1 MKNIVPIIVFILVVG
16 GVAWFVTKDKPEPTT
31 TSPQKQQEAAIE
43 IDSED
48 LDLEQDEELIKPAT
62 QLYQTVDSA
71 IEAVKKGAA
80 DYDDVVL
87 EQFTLPGE
95 DCTWCPDFYTQI
107 RSMMASPDISEDERS
122 YFAELLSISGRPE
135 NLAALLNAARGAGNP
150 DEVNAYLEA
159 IELTVGNEEV
169 ISFLGKE
176 VESANDTIKESIVAA
191 ITNQG
196 SRAAAEILIKESE
209 KASDSDDYYN
219 KGIGL
224 GEFIPDREAI
234 PPLQAIVQKRDPKL
248 AGLATKALANAGLDG
263 LRIVFDELAVG
274 KDEAADREMIKG
286 LIDHVSYDEET
297 ESYLNQLVSKGTPI
311 QKELANSILND
322 FKLMEE
328 ELAEDEESE

>member
-1 MKNIVPIIVFILVVG
+1 MKNIVPIFVFILVVG
-16 GVAWFVTKDKPEPTT
+16 GVAWFVTKDKEPE
-31 TSPQKQQEAAIE
+31 QEAPAQNPVNE
-43 IDSED
+43 TAVSLGEED
-48 LDLEQDEELIKPAT
+48 LEMNQDEELIKPAT
-62 QLYQTVDSA
+62 QLYQSADSA

-87 EQFTLPGE
+87 EQFTLPSE
-95 DCTWCPDFYTQI
+95 DCLWCGEFYTKI
-107 RSMMASPDISEDERS
+107 RSMMASPDITEDERS
-122 YFAELLSISGRPE
+122 YYAELLAISGRPE
-135 NLAALLNAARGAGNP
+135 NLGALLNAARGAGNP

-159 IELTVGNEEV
+159 IELTVGNEQV

-176 VESANDTIKESIVAA
+176 VEGADETIKESIVAA

-196 SRAAAEILIKESE
+196 SRAAAEILIRESE
-209 KASDSDDYYN
+209 KVTDPDDYYN

-234 PPLQAIVQKRDPKL
+234 PPLQEVLRKRDPKL
-248 AGLATKALANAGLDG
+248 SGLAAKALANAGLDG

-286 LIDHVSYDEET
+286 LIDHISYDEET
-297 ESYLNQLVSKGTPI
+297 EAYLNQLVNKGTPI
-311 QKELANSILND
+311 QKELAQSALND

-328 ELAEDEESE
+328 ELAEEEE